1 MSKTDNSEETIKMEE
16 LSSIDFTND
25 DSMPD
30 MDELHNVIP
39 NMNMNVPMNVPMND
53 IMMDDEKKSIISD
66 GELIGIYG
74 EIMDCIREDRKQVSD
89 FIDTMAEMVINDGD
103 ATSSSK
109 EALVNLVKIKSD
121 MSDKMGKV
129 ADLMTRVKLKEK
141 DTFPKYLAANQ
152 NNTIN
157 INEGGSRRSL
167 IEAINKAKNNKE
179 ENV

>member
-1 MSKTDNSEETIKMEE
+1 
-16 LSSIDFTND
+16 
-25 DSMPD
+25 
-30 MDELHNVIP
+30 
-39 NMNMNVPMNVPMND
+39 MNVGVPTTE
-53 IMMDDEKKSIISD
+53 ITVEEERKSIISD
-66 GELIGIYG
+66 GEILGIYG

-157 INEGGSRRSL
+157 ISEGASRRSL
-167 IEAINKAKNNKE
+167 IEAINKAKKKKE
-179 ENV
+179 QNV

>member
-1 MSKTDNSEETIKMEE
+1 MNKKETEKEIVKLEE
-16 LSSIDFTND
+16 LSDVNIEISDNTPEIEDLQD
-25 DSMPD
+25 
-30 MDELHNVIP
+30 VIP
-39 NMNMNVPMNVPMND
+39 QMNVSVPASD
-53 IMMDDEKKSIISD
+53 IANYAGEKNNIVSDDQLM
-66 GELIGIYG
+66 GLYF
-74 EIMDCIREDRKQVSD
+74 EILDNIKEDRHQVSS

-121 MSDKMGKV
+121 MTDKMSKV
-129 ADLMTRVKLKEK
+129 ADLMTRVKLKER

-167 IEAINKAKNNKE
+167 IEAINKAKKNKE
-179 ENV
+179 NNV

>member
-1 MSKTDNSEETIKMEE
+1 MDKKETLKEIDKLEE
-16 LSSIDFTND
+16 LSGIEINEESNLPEIEDIQ
-25 DSMPD
+25 
-30 MDELHNVIP
+30 EVIP
-39 NMNMNVPMNVPMND
+39 HMNVNVPVSD
-53 IMMDDEKKSIISD
+53 IVNYEEEKRSIVSDDQIM
-66 GELIGIYG
+66 GLYG
-74 EIMDCIREDRKQVSD
+74 EILDCIKEDRQQVSS

-121 MSDKMGKV
+121 MTDKMSKV

-167 IEAINKAKNNKE
+167 IEAINKAKKNKE
-179 ENV
+179 

>member
-1 MSKTDNSEETIKMEE
+1 MSKKDTLKEMENLEE
-16 LSSIDFTND
+16 LSTVEIQEVSKFQEIEDIQD
-25 DSMPD
+25 
-30 MDELHNVIP
+30 VIP
-39 NMNMNVPMNVPMND
+39 QMNVNVPMPEMINFE
-53 IMMDDEKKSIISD
+53 DEKVSIVSD
-66 GELIGIYG
+66 EQLVGLYV
-74 EIMDCIREDRKQVSD
+74 EILDCIRDDRQQVST
-89 FIDTMAEMVINDGD
+89 FIDTVAEMVINDGD

-121 MSDKMGKV
+121 ITDKMTKV

-167 IEAINKAKNNKE
+167 IEAINKAKKNKE
-179 ENV
+179 KNA